1 MGLEPLEF
9 AECLTDSPSFREKLH
24 DHEKELDRTNKA
36 IKSLVNDGKELVNA
50 AKQMGKAWQSFAQ
63 KMMDFKFEC
72 IGEKLTDDEE
82 KIAGSLKEFGKLIL
96 RVEEERD
103 RMLSKVTDFFQQLDK
118 FRKEQIGSVKE
129 EKKAFDR
136 HTAKICQSL
145 ERYLNLKSKMN
156 DNTLQEAD
164 ATLEMEFRSFR
175 ECSMKYVLKLQEV
188 QERKKFDFVETIL
201 AFMYSLF
208 TFYHQGFDASNE
220 LKESSMHLQKILQKT
235 RESFESQKEYTE
247 TLMFKMLDNRKPSGV
262 TQTNKGCTKEGYL
275 YLMEK
280 KVMGTTWTKY
290 YCWYKKEGK
299 IFHMMPYNQVTGKL
313 SQPVTEKFT
322 LKSCVRRASQTI
334 DKRFCFDITVDGR
347 PDMLTFQALSDDD
360 RKLWM
365 DAMDGREPVYTTPN
379 TSSED
384 SSLDDIGFSF
394 IKRCIAAVESR
405 GLQEQGLYR
414 LVGVNSKVNK
424 LMSQGLDPKKR
435 DKIDICDPNQ
445 FEIKTITS
453 AVKNYLRSLPEPLM
467 TFKLHKPLIQAA
479 KRESKTLRIHD
490 LHTLIHRLP
499 QANFEMLDILID
511 HLRKIAEFQ
520 DKNLMTVANLGVCFG
535 PTLMRAEEESVAAI
549 MDIKFLNIIVEILI
563 NNYER
568 IFKTPPEDADP
579 SEIRCALPSA
589 SVTDKFT
596 PGVNHTSLDVSSQS
610 QQPLYINKAPPVPSV
625 PTTYVQKPKL
635 RSVDIY
641 NPDTKSF
648 ETHGSSSDSSESLN
662 SSLSNS
668 ASAMSSPLPQF
679 DSHKK
684 HPAPAIPGNTQYSNV
699 SGLANK
705 FMNDISGSE
714 VPTFDQSLR
723 RSLWIS
729 SKTKMFES
737 GSIKKRGSNDSS
749 YAASMTSSAP
759 SMTSSLSGSLPVVGN
774 SNNVNKTK
782 KRTARTLYQCLA
794 DNESELSF
802 EPNVIIQNVRESK
815 EPGWLEGSLNGKRGL
830 IPENYVEFVD

>member
-50 AKQMGKAWQSFAQ
+50 AKQMGKTWQSFAQ
-63 KMMDFKFEC
+63 KMMDFNFEC

-103 RMLSKVTDFFQQLDK
+103 RMLSKVTDFFQQLER

-145 ERYLNLKSKMN
+145 ERYLNLKSKIN

-164 ATLEMEFRSFR
+164 ATLEMEFRNFR

-220 LKESSMHLQKILQKT
+220 LSESSMYLQKILQKT

-247 TLMFKMLDNRKPSGV
+247 SLMFKMLDNRKPHGLNQS
-262 TQTNKGCTKEGYL
+262 NKACTKEGYL

-280 KVMGTTWTKY
+280 KVMGTTWTKH
-290 YCWYKKEGK
+290 YCWYKKDGK

-313 SQPVTEKFT
+313 SQPVTEKFK
-322 LKSCVRRASQTI
+322 LKSCIRRASQTI
-334 DKRFCFDITVDGR
+334 DKRFCFDITVDER
-347 PDMLTFQALSDDD
+347 PDTLTFQALSDDD
-360 RKLWM
+360 RKQWM
-365 DAMDGREPVYTTPN
+365 DAMDGREPVYTAPN

-394 IKRCIAAVESR
+394 IKKCIQGVESR

-414 LVGVNSKVNK
+414 LVGVNSKVTK
-424 LMSQGLDPKKR
+424 LMAQGLDPKRK
-435 DKIDICDPNQ
+435 DKIDISDPNQ

-467 TFKLHKPLIQAA
+467 TFKLHKPLIAAA
-479 KRESKTLRIHD
+479 KQESKTLRIHD
-490 LHTLIHRLP
+490 IHTLVHKLP
-499 QANFEMLDILID
+499 EANFEMLELLIG
-511 HLRKIAEFQ
+511 HLRKVAEQ
-520 DKNLMTVANLGVCFG
+520 SDKNLMTVANLGVCFG
-535 PTLMRAEEESVAAI
+535 PTLMRAEEETVAAI

-563 NNYER
+563 NNYEK

-579 SEIRCALPSA
+579 SEIRCPFPSA
-589 SVTDKFT
+589 PQPVTDKFT
-596 PGVNHTSLDVSSQS
+596 PGVNHTSLDVSSQN
-610 QQPLYINKAPPVPSV
+610 QQPIYMNKAPALPY
-625 PTTYVQKPKL
+625 TLQKPKL

-641 NPDTKSF
+641 NPTTERF

-668 ASAMSSPLPQF
+668 ASALSSPLPQF

-684 HPAPAIPGNTQYSNV
+684 HHAPAVPGITQSSNS

-705 FMNDISGSE
+705 FMNDISSSSE
-714 VPTFDQSLR
+714 VPTLDQAMR
-723 RSLWIS
+723 RSLWIA
-729 SKTKMFES
+729 TKANMFES

-749 YAASMTSSAP
+749 YAASVTSSL
-759 SMTSSLSGSLPVVGN
+759 TGSLSGSLPMVGN
-774 SNNVNKTK
+774 SNSANKTK
-782 KRTARTLYQCLA
+782 KRMARTLYQCKA

-802 EPNVIIQNVRESK
+802 EPNVLISNVRESK

>member
-24 DHEKELDRTNKA
+24 DHEKELERTNKA
-36 IKSLVNDGKELVNA
+36 IKSLVNDGKELVTA
-50 AKQMGKAWQSFAQ
+50 AKQMGRTWQSFAQ
-63 KMMDFKFEC
+63 KMMDFNFEC

-82 KIAGSLKEFGKLIL
+82 KIAGSLKEFGKLIMG
-96 RVEEERD
+96 VEEERD
-103 RMLSKVTDFFQQLDK
+103 RMLAKVTDFFQQLDK

-145 ERYLNLKSKMN
+145 ERYLNLKSKIN

-164 ATLEMEFRSFR
+164 ATLEMEFRNFR

-247 TLMFKMLDNRKPSGV
+247 SLMFKMLDNRKPHGLLNQS
-262 TQTNKGCTKEGYL
+262 NKGCTKEGYL

-280 KVMGTTWTKY
+280 KVMGTTWTKH

-299 IFHMMPYNQVTGKL
+299 VFHMMPYNQVTGKL

-322 LKSCVRRASQTI
+322 LKSCIRRASQSI
-334 DKRFCFDITVDGR
+334 DKRFCFDITVVEK
-347 PDMLTFQALSDDD
+347 PDTLTFQALSDDD

-384 SSLDDIGFSF
+384 SSLDDIGFAF
-394 IKRCIAAVESR
+394 INRCIQAVETR

-424 LMSQGLDPKKR
+424 LMSQGLDPKRK
-435 DKIDICDPNQ
+435 DKIDFCDPSQ
-445 FEIKTITS
+445 VEIKTITS

-467 TFKLHKPLIQAA
+467 TFKLHKPLIAAA
-479 KRESKTLRIHD
+479 KTRGLEEQESKTLRIHD
-490 LHTLIHRLP
+490 IHTLVHKLP
-499 QANFEMLDILID
+499 EANFEMLDLLIG
-511 HLRKIAEFQ
+511 HLRKVAELN

-563 NNYER
+563 NNYEK

-579 SEIRCALPSA
+579 SEIRCPLRSA
-589 SVTDKFT
+589 SQPVTDKFT
-596 PGVNHTSLDVSSQS
+596 PGVNHTSLDVSSQNP
-610 QQPLYINKAPPVPSV
+610 QPVYMNKAPSLPP
-625 PTTYVQKPKL
+625 YVHQKPKL
-635 RSVDIY
+635 RSVEIY
-641 NPDTKSF
+641 NPATERF

-662 SSLSNS
+662 SSLSTS

-684 HPAPAIPGNTQYSNV
+684 HAAPAVPGNPQLSNV
-699 SGLANK
+699 SGLPNK
-705 FMNDISGSE
+705 FMNDSSDA
-714 VPTFDQSLR
+714 PTLDQAMR

-729 SKTKMFES
+729 SKVSVFD
-737 GSIKKRGSNDSS
+737 RSS
-749 YAASMTSSAP
+749 SLTG
-759 SMTSSLSGSLPVVGN
+759 SLSGSLQMVGNN
-774 SNNVNKTK
+774 SNNANKTTK
-782 KRTARTLYQCLA
+782 KRTARTLYQCQA

-802 EPNVIIQNVRESK
+802 EPNVIITNVRESK

-830 IPENYVEFVD
+830 IPLNYVEFVD

>member
-714 VPTFDQSLR
+714 VPTL
-723 RSLWIS
+723 
-729 SKTKMFES
+729 
-737 GSIKKRGSNDSS
+737 
-749 YAASMTSSAP
+749 TSSAP